1 MRLVSFSLPDR
12 VGVAVRDGDRL
23 VDLGIAAPQLPR
35 DMGALVA
42 AGKPAVAAAAGAL
55 RSAPAQA
62 VLDPERVRYRPVL
75 STAGKIFCLGLN
87 YAAHAAEGG
96 NAVPAYPALFL
107 RTNTSLTG
115 HREPILRTRLSET
128 LDYEAEL
135 AVVIGATAR
144 HAPRDRALQAVAGYA
159 CFNDATVREYQRKT
173 SQWTIGKNFDATGG
187 FGPELVTPDELPPGA
202 AGLRIRSILNGQTMQ
217 DDNTRNM
224 IVSVADAISL
234 ISACTT
240 LEPGDVIVMGTPSG
254 VGYAR
259 TPPVFMRA
267 GDVCEIDIEGVG
279 RLSNPI
285 VDVAD

>member
-12 VGVAVRDGDRL
+12 SGVAARDGDRL

-35 DMGALVA
+35 DMVSIVA
-42 AGKPAVAAAAGAL
+42 AGRPALARAAEAI
-55 RSAPAQA
+55 RSAPAA
-62 VLDPERVRYRPVL
+62 AILDPEKIRYRPAVPR
-75 STAGKIFCLGLN
+75 AGKIFCLGLN

-107 RTNTSLTG
+107 RTNTSLVG
-115 HREPILRTRLSET
+115 HRETIARTRLSDT

-144 HAPRDRALQAVAGYA
+144 RVVRDRALETVAGYA

-224 IVSVADAISL
+224 VVSVADAIAL

-259 TPPVFMRA
+259 TPPVFMRP

-279 RLSNPI
+279 RLTNPI
-285 VDVAD
+285 VDDAD

>member
-1 MRLVSFSLPDR
+1 MRLVSFLLPER
-12 VGVAVRDGDRL
+12 AGIAVRHDDRL
-23 VDLGIAAPQLPR
+23 VDLGVAAPELPR
-35 DMGALVA
+35 NMAGFVA
-42 AGKPAVAAAAGAL
+42 AGAAAIERAAAAA
-55 RSAPAQA
+55 RNASATA
-62 VLDPERVRYRPVL
+62 VLDPSAVRYRPVVAP
-75 STAGKIFCLGLN
+75 AGKIFCLGLN

-96 NAVPAYPALFL
+96 HAPPAYPALFL
-107 RTNTSLTG
+107 RTNASLTG
-115 HREPILRTRLSET
+115 HREPIVRTLLSDT

-135 AVVIGATAR
+135 AVVIGRRVR
-144 HAPRDRALQAVAGYA
+144 HAPREQALEAVAGYA
-159 CFNDATVREYQRKT
+159 CFNDGSVREYQRKS

-217 DDNTRNM
+217 DDDTRNM
-224 IVSVADAISL
+224 IVPVAEAIAL

-285 VDVAD
+285 VDDAR